1 MSFNAI
7 PTTATKK
14 DPLQEMVKFRGTK
27 QDSIRI
33 GKQTVEKGCANLYG
47 SDPNKEWTDDRPG
60 SPTFGQKVPVPSFTV
75 CGDTKVDGD
84 ELMALGFDRKGI
96 EQPDMV
102 GVTFVETGEDCWLT
116 LYDNSNF
123 DGDSTIIAPMT
134 AAPLVKVGE
143 HAWDDVTRSL
153 TSSVKPH
160 IADGTAIALFMPG
173 GTALGDMNPHC
184 VGLLEDSPKRNP
196 GATGFYLCGDV
207 TKAKKWIF
215 TQNDIINSGYGVP
228 IDGGD
233 HLEVDYIMTG
243 AAVKLKVYDGNNADS
258 WFQDALKVGESG
270 ELDLKNSEYK
280 KNDEKETW
288 ADVVK
293 SFVLYTSESDETA
306 LFAADWNKDYKK
318 CDKPD
323 VDCGGNDVGTSSD
336 DNIRKEQEDKINSA
350 QDSNMGGGGAA
361 PHRDSF
367 ADPMENPTK
376 MPSHVPGNDD
386 LGTDVS
392 ADANS
397 NEPDWKIKQEK
408 ERAASR
414 AKRAAKED
422 KDAPDADASAD
433 ADSNEPDWKI
443 EQEKERAAS
452 RAKRAAKEGKD
463 VSSLSD
469 DERHEKKLEALEDY
483 DSNMGGGG
491 APDHQ
496 DSFADPMENPT
507 RMPSHTPGND
517 DLAHDD
523 ATGDADANGDKPC
536 DNNTDAGSE
545 PDWKI
550 KQDKERAAS
559 RAKREKDKNKP
570 PVDVDGYDGAGLSPT
585 HEPTAV
591 KTDKPHVA
599 ETGIPLGVP
608 TIAPTL
614 ASTDAEPAL
623 TGAPTTAGEPEW
635 KIRQDEERAASRAK
649 IAKKEEKAKDTSGE
663 PEWKIRQDEERA
675 ASRAKRAE
683 HGHGGD
689 SSEPVVSGAEP
700 THVPTFQ
707 PTDQPSREPVNV
719 DTDPH
724 TKFPTMAPVSPT
736 TEPTYSPVADSTNF
750 PTAVPIAKT
759 FPTLEPTKA
768 TGAPTLEPTEAPQM
782 PTKEPTDVPIAVN
795 TSIPTFEPTDAPVA
809 MNTSTPTFEP
819 TEAPV
824 VMNTTAPTASKNTK
838 FPTLAPITPSME
850 PSSPPVLSKPKGVP
864 TAEPTYSPVADST
877 SFPIAAKTEAPVM
890 PTASPLIEPTLA
902 PTDAPVMPTKTP
914 TEVPVSLPTSAPVA
928 LTTHEPTA
936 EPTVPVTGAPSM
948 EPTDA
953 PLTPTKTPSLAPV
966 AEATDTPVALTTHE
980 PTAEPT
986 VPVTGAPSMEPTD
999 APLMPTKTPS
1009 LVPVAEATDAPVVLS
1024 SHEPTAEP
1032 SVVVT
1037 GAPTEEPIISS
1048 THEPTAEPTA
1058 ALTQGTG
1065 SPTLEAEPVSTEPTA
1080 YVPKSSEPTAYVPKS
1095 IEPTAYMPKSSEPT
1109 AFVKASILPT
1119 HSPVAEADVS
1129 MCNARMASASQ
1140 IVPGVSYPPMGC
1152 STFFWEDANSSNE
1165 LYSTFCTC
1173 RELGQ
1178 LDIPL
1183 SIFAYPNDSPAPD
1196 SYPPVHT
1203 IVSGWNTSLTVEAP
1217 YIHGSTTGPTGSTGT
1232 DRLVIGPREVTT
1244 IEKLEEKAGSGTW
1257 TGRVNS
1263 IQLMGWNNCGHT
1275 IDCNDVTTT
1284 LKRRYPKAA
1293 RNRSRRRLVY
1303 VEVDH

>member
-1 MSFNAI
+1 
-7 PTTATKK
+7 
-14 DPLQEMVKFRGTK
+14 MV
-27 QDSIRI
+27 
-33 GKQTVEKGCANLYG
+33 E
-47 SDPNKEWTDDRPG
+47 
-60 SPTFGQKVPVPSFTV
+60 
-75 CGDTKVDGD
+75 
-84 ELMALGFDRKGI
+84 
-96 EQPDMV
+96 
-102 GVTFVETGEDCWLT
+102 
-116 LYDNSNF
+116 
-123 DGDSTIIAPMT
+123 
-134 AAPLVKVGE
+134 
-143 HAWDDVTRSL
+143 
-153 TSSVKPH
+153 
-160 IADGTAIALFMPG
+160 
-173 GTALGDMNPHC
+173 
-184 VGLLEDSPKRNP
+184 
-196 GATGFYLCGDV
+196 
-207 TKAKKWIF
+207 
-215 TQNDIINSGYGVP
+215 
-228 IDGGD
+228 
-233 HLEVDYIMTG
+233 
-243 AAVKLKVYDGNNADS
+243 
-258 WFQDALKVGESG
+258 
-270 ELDLKNSEYK
+270 
-280 KNDEKETW
+280 
-288 ADVVK
+288 
-293 SFVLYTSESDETA
+293 
-306 LFAADWNKDYKK
+306 
-318 CDKPD
+318 
-323 VDCGGNDVGTSSD
+323 
-336 DNIRKEQEDKINSA
+336 
-350 QDSNMGGGGAA
+350 
-361 PHRDSF
+361 
-367 ADPMENPTK
+367 
-376 MPSHVPGNDD
+376 
-386 LGTDVS
+386 
-392 ADANS
+392 
-397 NEPDWKIKQEK
+397 
-408 ERAASR
+408 
-414 AKRAAKED
+414 
-422 KDAPDADASAD
+422 
-433 ADSNEPDWKI
+433 
-443 EQEKERAAS
+443 
-452 RAKRAAKEGKD
+452 
-463 VSSLSD
+463 
-469 DERHEKKLEALEDY
+469 
-483 DSNMGGGG
+483 
-491 APDHQ
+491 
-496 DSFADPMENPT
+496 
-507 RMPSHTPGND
+507 
-517 DLAHDD
+517 
-523 ATGDADANGDKPC
+523 
-536 DNNTDAGSE
+536 
-545 PDWKI
+545 
-550 KQDKERAAS
+550 
-559 RAKREKDKNKP
+559 
-570 PVDVDGYDGAGLSPT
+570 
-585 HEPTAV
+585 
-591 KTDKPHVA
+591 
-599 ETGIPLGVP
+599 
-608 TIAPTL
+608 
-614 ASTDAEPAL
+614 
-623 TGAPTTAGEPEW
+623 
-635 KIRQDEERAASRAK
+635 EERAASRAK
-649 IAKKEEKAKDTSGE
+649 IAKKEKKAKDTSGE

-707 PTDQPSREPVNV
+707 PTDQPSPEPVHV
-719 DTDPH
+719 DADPH

-782 PTKEPTDVPIAVN
+782 PTKEPTDVPVAVN

-809 MNTSTPTFEP
+809 VNTSTPTFEP

-824 VMNTTAPTASKNTK
+824 VTNTSAPTASKNTK

-850 PSSPPVLSKPKGVP
+850 PSSPPVLSKPKAVP
-864 TAEPTYSPVADST
+864 TVEPTYSPVADST

-914 TEVPVSLPTSAPVA
+914 T
-928 LTTHEPTA
+928 
-936 EPTVPVTGAPSM
+936 
-948 EPTDA
+948 
-953 PLTPTKTPSLAPV
+953 LAPV
-966 AEATDTPVALTTHE
+966 AEATDAPVALTTHE

-1009 LVPVAEATDAPVVLS
+1009 LAPVAEATDAPVVLS

-1065 SPTLEAEPVSTEPTA
+1065 PPTLEAEPVSTEPAAYVPKSSEPTAYTPKSVEPTA

-1095 IEPTAYMPKSSEPT
+1095 ILPT

-1129 MCNARMASASQ
+1129 MCNARTASASQ

-1217 YIHGSTTGPTGSTGT
+1217 YIHGSMTGPTGSTGT

-1244 IEKLEEKAGSGTW
+1244 IEKLEETAGSGTW